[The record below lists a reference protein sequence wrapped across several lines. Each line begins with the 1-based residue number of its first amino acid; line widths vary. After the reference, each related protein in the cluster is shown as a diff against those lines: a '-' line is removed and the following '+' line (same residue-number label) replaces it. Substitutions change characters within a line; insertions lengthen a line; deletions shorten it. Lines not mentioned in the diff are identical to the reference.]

1 MRLLVLLL
9 WIASE
14 RRIRRIKKI
23 KRTGRRENLLS
34 RFLNEAGTFGVGLS
48 VCCFSSGESGFTDS
62 DSEQHLFLVCDQP
75 SLCSQWFVVNGSGRV
90 ASACLSVYALQ
101 FLSLCNAF
109 CSCAIYQQGIG
120 AHSSCEQVDTSCLV
134 FDNAGYRACDLW
146 NSIVD
151 TQTFFASA
159 VENAERGTVDF

>member
-1 MRLLVLLL
+1 MGMKRCVSLLGNLVL
-9 WIASE
+9 
-14 RRIRRIKKI
+14 RIRTQNSIY
-23 KRTGRRENLLS
+23 S
-34 RFLNEAGTFGVGLS
+34 WF
-48 VCCFSSGESGFTDS
+48 
-62 DSEQHLFLVCDQP
+62 CDQP